1 MTQNRYWEDFRPGDT
16 FQSSGRQM
24 TDADTRLLIGVIS
37 GSHPLHTDPIY
48 CASRPDVLRP
58 ILQGSLVLGVMDA
71 FFFECVCPGNEVLAL
86 VDGYEKIRF
95 IKPIYIGDVLRAEF
109 EVMER
114 RDGRTYGSLTCGVT
128 VRNQDGDTVVFAM
141 EHYLV
146 EKKGERGDRHGSN
159 PVF

>member
-1 MTQNRYWEDFRPGDT
+1 MNRYWEDFTVGMT
-16 FQSSGRQM
+16 FHSNGRQM

-48 CASRPDVLRP
+48 CATRPDVLRP

-71 FFFECVCPGNEVLAL
+71 FFFESVCPGNEVLAL

-95 IKPIYIGDVLRAEF
+95 IKPIYINDVLQAQF
-109 EVMER
+109 EVIAVENFNENY
-114 RDGRTYGSLTCGVT
+114 GRVTCNVT
-128 VRNQDGDTVVFAM
+128 VVNQDKVTVVFAV

-146 EKKGERGDRHGSN
+146 SKATRGE
-159 PVF
+159 